1 MFKFFKAFR
10 PTNFVH
16 KCLADYWSG
25 HHRSFLGITVHWID
39 ENSFKR
45 RHTVLCYKELSG
57 AHTFDVLADTMQ
69 QFHRAFD
76 IESKIILAINILFCV
91 LFSLFLLCVYAIS
104 MLCDRGHIR
113 NVFIFRKCNAVL

>member
-16 KCLADYWSG
+16 KCLADYWSA

-45 RHTVLCYKELSG
+45 HHTVLCYKELSG

-76 IESKIILAINILFCV
+76 IESNKHIV
-91 LFSLFLLCVYAIS
+91 LCALQSIFFICICHKYVVRSRAHQKCVYIQK
-104 MLCDRGHIR
+104 M
-113 NVFIFRKCNAVL
+113 

>member
-1 MFKFFKAFR
+1 MFQFFKAFR

-45 RHTVLCYKELSG
+45 RHTVLCYKELSR

-76 IESKIILAINILFCV
+76 IEIKVILAINILFRR
-91 LFSLFLLCVYAIS
+91 LFSLFFMCICHKYVVRSRAHQKCVYIQK
-104 MLCDRGHIR
+104 M
-113 NVFIFRKCNAVL
+113 

>member
-1 MFKFFKAFR
+1 MSSRLLVSAPPIFPGNNR
-10 PTNFVH
+10 T
-16 KCLADYWSG
+16 L
-25 HHRSFLGITVHWID
+25 ID

-45 RHTVLCYKELSG
+45 HHTVLCYKELSE

-91 LFSLFLLCVYAIS
+91 LFSLFFLCVYPIS

-113 NVFIFRKCNAVL
+113 NVFIFSNVMLFCNGNFTCYYK

>member
-1 MFKFFKAFR
+1 MFQFFKAFR
-10 PTNFVH
+10 PTDFVY
-16 KCLADYWSG
+16 KCLADGWSA
-25 HHRSFLGITVHWID
+25 HHPSFLGITVHWIN

-76 IESKIILAINILFCV
+76 IESKVKLAINILFRR
-91 LFSLFLLCVYAIS
+91 LFRQFSYVY
-104 MLCDRGHIR
+104 ML
-113 NVFIFRKCNAVL
+113 